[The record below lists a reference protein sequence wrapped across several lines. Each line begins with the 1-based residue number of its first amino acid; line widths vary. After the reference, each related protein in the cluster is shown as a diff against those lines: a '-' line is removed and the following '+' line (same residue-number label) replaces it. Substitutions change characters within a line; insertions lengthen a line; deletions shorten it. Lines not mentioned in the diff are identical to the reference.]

1 MSYSSEPTLWT
12 LGMSLIEDAG
22 HEPFANLPPRPAFS
36 GGIAGRRSLRAAPAP
51 RSRRRRRSAARAAST
66 RPTTSRRSSPRRAG
80 TRTKFLN
87 DRAIGN
93 EASGL
98 TQVMIQFAP
107 GKTQSLHRHP
117 GEAWLYV
124 VEGHGHSFLGTAP
137 DKGEHHRWKKGDLI
151 VVDHFLW
158 HQHFNDDP
166 VNQCRLVRIHM
177 FDSILE
183 TMRTLMDPMV
193 LFEEAEDT
201 LVSMQELSQIQWPED
216 KRPERVMDRPRSAL
230 PPGVLSMHV
239 LPADHHDRDWDA
251 IIVPREVKERL
262 LAQALLVLQHG
273 RKLSM
278 LSGLPHGLIVLAG
291 PPGTGKT
298 TMARGLAQVAAL
310 ALARQGA
317 TTLIEINPHA
327 FPSDMLG
334 ESQRN
339 VTRLLTET
347 VPEIAARRPF
357 TVVLID
363 EVESFAVRRST
374 ASFEANPVDV
384 HRATD
389 AVLLGIDEIAK
400 NAAVGAV
407 RDHDQLHRGGGRG
420 VPVARRPGDALRA
433 ARSRHDREDPRAA
446 PSASSRCSGRRCCR
460 WRRIAA
466 RLAELAALCEGWD
479 GRRIRKL
486 VLAALAQRLEVA
498 RDPAQLSWDDLFS
511 AARKKGGVEW
521 VGGGGADRR
530 ASCSPTCRRS

>member
-1 MSYSSEPTLWT
+1 
-12 LGMSLIEDAG
+12 
-22 HEPFANLPPRPAFS
+22 
-36 GGIAGRRSLRAAPAP
+36 
-51 RSRRRRRSAARAAST
+51 
-66 RPTTSRRSSPRRAG
+66 
-80 TRTKFLN
+80 
-87 DRAIGN
+87 
-93 EASGL
+93 
-98 TQVMIQFAP
+98 
-107 GKTQSLHRHP
+107 
-117 GEAWLYV
+117 
-124 VEGHGHSFLGTAP
+124 
-137 DKGEHHRWKKGDLI
+137 
-151 VVDHFLW
+151 
-158 HQHFNDDP
+158 
-166 VNQCRLVRIHM
+166 
-177 FDSILE
+177 
-183 TMRTLMDPMV
+183 
-193 LFEEAEDT
+193 
-201 LVSMQELSQIQWPED
+201 
-216 KRPERVMDRPRSAL
+216 
-230 PPGVLSMHV
+230 MHV

-317 TTLIEINPHA
+317 TALVEINPHA

-400 NAAVGAV
+400 NLPSVLFVTTTNFIEAVDEAFLSRADLV
-407 RDHDQLHRGGGRG
+407 MRFSLPDRDT
-420 VPVARRPGDALRA
+420 VARILENSIGELAVQWPALLPLA
-433 ARSRHDREDPRAA
+433 KDL
-446 PSASSRCSGRRCCR
+446 
-460 WRRIAA
+460 A
-466 RLAELAALCEGWD
+466 RLSELAALCEGWD

-486 VLAALAQRLEVA
+486 ILAGLAQRLEVA
-498 RDPAQLSWDDLFS
+498 RDPAKLSWEDLFS

-521 VGGGGADRR
+521 AGGVALTSREMFPDVPKELMHDHDHGHGPHKHTHTHQNDEDPH
-530 ASCSPTCRRS
+530 S